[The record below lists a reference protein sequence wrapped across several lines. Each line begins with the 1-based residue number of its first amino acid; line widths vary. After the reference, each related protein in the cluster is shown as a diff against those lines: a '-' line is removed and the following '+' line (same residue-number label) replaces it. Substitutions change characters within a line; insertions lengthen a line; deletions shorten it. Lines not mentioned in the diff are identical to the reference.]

1 MSAFLTPLRMEKADD
16 GSDRWVLTDTLQYQS
31 DVAKQTIIVPK
42 GFPTDLASVPRLP
55 IIFWL
60 TGATSDKAAV
70 VHDFLYSTRMVS
82 RKMADDVLAEASAVM
97 GVPAWRRGLMWLGVR
112 VGGGAYWNDNDPT
125 PPPAQSDT
133 YFG

>member
-16 GSDRWVLTDTLQYQS
+16 ASDQWILTDSLIYQS
-31 DVAKQTIIVPK
+31 DVAKQTFVVPR
-42 GFPTDLASVPRLP
+42 GFRTDLASVPRLP
-55 IIFWL
+55 VIFWL

-70 VHDFLYSTRMVS
+70 VHDFLYSTRTVP
-82 RKMADDVLAEASAVM
+82 RKMADDVLAEASKVM

-112 VGGGAYWNDNDPT
+112 IGGGAYWEESA
-125 PPPAQSDT
+125 PAPARQSDT